1 MCRLQCEGCLD
12 LQVLC
17 IFRLSSYRMSGP
29 CHSLYGEAVLLALHS
44 LPHSVVVARLDH
56 LGYQLQEGVM
66 EGVRSEV
73 VGMAIPV
80 LLGVM
85 VVGSLRD
92 LLRK

>member
-1 MCRLQCEGCLD
+1 
-12 LQVLC
+12 
-17 IFRLSSYRMSGP
+17 MSGH

-44 LPHSVVVARLDH
+44 LPHSVVEVVVARLDH

-80 LLGVM
+80 LLGVIKTTLVVWM
-85 VVGSLRD
+85 VKPTS
-92 LLRK
+92 

>member
-1 MCRLQCEGCLD
+1 
-12 LQVLC
+12 
-17 IFRLSSYRMSGP
+17 MSGA
-29 CHSLYGEAVLLALHS
+29 CHSLLDGEAVLLTGLVLLLALHS

-56 LGYQLQEGVM
+56 LGYHLKEGVM

-73 VGMAIPV
+73 LVTVIPV
-80 LLGVM
+80 MLGVM